1 MIEGLRLRRVWELIM
16 GHQTPWIHELP
27 ADAPFLGDNDPVIRS
42 ITFKEVLQPAALAGS
57 SHKHH
62 STSRRSWIYS
72 KGISS
77 NDADQVMTEESKK
90 AGGVMEAL
98 FVSSGAL
105 VGIILNR
112 LGVLDRAI
120 AAIGNWLG
128 LLPDAAGAAAD
139 GPGSRTRPD
148 GASAPEAPGAATVG
162 RGPHDNHPVV
172 PAPPA
177 DGMALLGGHGLS
189 GIQSVVSQASDP
201 SGGGNRLPVTPASPK
216 GPSSGR
222 AA

>member
-1 MIEGLRLRRVWELIM
+1 
-16 GHQTPWIHELP
+16 
-27 ADAPFLGDNDPVIRS
+27 
-42 ITFKEVLQPAALAGS
+42 
-57 SHKHH
+57 
-62 STSRRSWIYS
+62 
-72 KGISS
+72 
-77 NDADQVMTEESKK
+77 MTEESKK

-98 FVSSGAL
+98 FISSGAL
-105 VGIILNR
+105 VGVILNR
-112 LGVLDRAI
+112 TGVLDRVI

-139 GPGSRTRPD
+139 SPRSRTGPD
-148 GASAPEAPGAATVG
+148 GASAPGAATVG

-177 DGMALLGGHGLS
+177 DGMALLAGHGLS
-189 GIQSVVSQASDP
+189 GIRSVVSQASDP
-201 SGGGNRLPVTPASPK
+201 SGGGNRPPVTPASPT